1 MGKSRILKM
10 ISHLVQKMTLFKK
23 LPKVI
28 VKPIFKVLIL
38 FDEIFW
44 NFRIAIFLLFTGK
57 ASKLG
62 SAIYQL
68 KENGYAIFEDF
79 YNYDDADKIKK
90 HCIKI
95 LDDLPIKDLNTSD
108 YIPNLALPNGLRV
121 EKLKGSIKIKDLD
134 QTDSFFKEISNNLK
148 IKIIKTIYQ
157 LAWWRPILIYN
168 LVHDGTFKHPIMSNP
183 IGEKMISGQPHID
196 LQFHSLRC
204 ALALDNINED
214 NGPTII
220 YRRSMK
226 KKKIKKNH
234 LNIFLEKFGFDTNN
248 ESGHNLNKD
257 DLQYLEENSQKV
269 KITCKKGDLILLD
282 LKSAHYQSI
291 LKKGQRHILWYYC

>member
-1 MGKSRILKM
+1 MSF
-10 ISHLVQKMTLFKK
+10 FKK
-23 LPKVI
+23 LPKKI

-44 NFRIAIFLLFTGK
+44 NFRIAIFLLFVGK

-62 SAIYQL
+62 STIYQL
-68 KENGYAIFEDF
+68 KENGYAIFENY
-79 YNYDDADKIKK
+79 YNDNYANKIKK
-90 HCIKI
+90 NCIKI
-95 LDDLPIKDLNTSD
+95 LDNLPAKELNTD
-108 YIPNLALPNGLRV
+108 NYISNLVLPNGLRV
-121 EKLKGSIKIKDLD
+121 EKLKGSIKIKGLH

-148 IKIIKTIYQ
+148 IKIISAIYQ
-157 LAWWRPILIYN
+157 LTWRPFLIYN
-168 LVHDGTFKHPIMSNP
+168 LVHDGTFKHPVMGNSV
-183 IGEKMISGQPHID
+183 GEKMIAGQAHVDMP
-196 LQFHSLRC
+196 FHELRC

-214 NGPTII
+214 NGPTIVF
-220 YRRSMK
+220 RKSMK

-234 LNIFLEKFGFDTNN
+234 LNIFLEQFGFDINN

-291 LKKGQRHILWYYC
+291 LKKGQRHILWHYC

>member
-1 MGKSRILKM
+1 MSF
-10 ISHLVQKMTLFKK
+10 FKK
-23 LPKVI
+23 LPKII

-44 NFRIAIFLLFTGK
+44 NFRIAIFLLFVGK

-62 SAIYQL
+62 STIYQL
-68 KENGYAIFEDF
+68 KENGYAVFENY
-79 YNYDDADKIKK
+79 YNDNYANKIKQN
-90 HCIKI
+90 CIKI
-95 LDDLPIKDLNTSD
+95 LDDLPTKELNTDD
-108 YIPNLALPNGLRV
+108 YIPNLILPNGLRV
-121 EKLKGSIKIKDLD
+121 EKLRGSIKIKGLD

-148 IKIIKTIYQ
+148 IKIIAAIYQ
-157 LAWWRPILIYN
+157 LTWRPFLIYN
-168 LVHDGTFKHPIMSNP
+168 LVHDGTFKHPSMSNSVE
-183 IGEKMISGQPHID
+183 GKMIAGQPHVD

-214 NGPTII
+214 NGPTIVF
-220 YRRSMK
+220 RKSMK
-226 KKKIKKNH
+226 KKRIKKKH
-234 LNIFLEKFGFDTNN
+234 VNIFLEKFGFDINSEN
-248 ESGHNLNKD
+248 ANDLSKD

-291 LKKGQRHILWYYC
+291 LKKGHRHILWHYC